1 MASCVR
7 NSNDPTYGPLHNYFG
22 RTEKGQDD
30 WPSIPTRHCTNRSC
44 VQHEL
49 DLRQS
54 DLLVPERFVHSNDQG
69 KFNNTPTLA
78 PRSY

>member
-7 NSNDPTYGPLHNYFG
+7 NSNDPTYGPFHIYFG

-30 WPSIPTRHCTNRSC
+30 GPSIPTRHCTNRCSI
-44 VQHEL
+44 QHEL
-49 DLRQS
+49 DLREF
-54 DLLVPERFVHSNDQG
+54 DLLVLERLIHSNDQG
-69 KFNNTPTLA
+69 KLHNTPTLA